1 MVGEG
6 NMSVRE
12 RNEQYVLDKAKRKN
26 KIKKILKGINS
37 PNTGVR
43 DTYIIQALELLLNEN
58 Y

>member
-1 MVGEG
+1 
-6 NMSVRE
+6 MSVRE

-43 DTYIIQALELLLNEN
+43 DTYIIQALELLLNED